1 MSYIKSIS
9 GLFAF
14 VVFICCSCKQKVEE
28 KADAITPA
36 SKDSLSGQSHDSLP
50 SVAVYSSSDF
60 GLSWQPMVTGLPNN
74 LQPTAI
80 EKIGHE
86 LILATANEGLFMT
99 ENNRTSW
106 KNIGSGLATKK
117 INTLYINGDEV
128 YIGLFHEGVTM
139 WKLKSSYWNSYNNNL
154 PNRNVLA
161 IVKVKNE
168 LVIGTDMG
176 IFKSSGHIQT
186 WMGKHIGEQAVS
198 LQTKGD
204 TIYAG
209 TVKGVLMSKDG
220 GENWMYVHKG
230 GAIHAIKIVDNLI
243 YAFYTSG
250 DVVFSNNWG
259 SRWEQINYTPREQS
273 YIQNMIQVDDNF
285 LMSNKYGVLRSKNG
299 GMAWKLIYPE
309 SKNLMV
315 GFAVEDHVVYGA
327 ARSNEK

>member
-1 MSYIKSIS
+1 MSYPKPFSI
-9 GLFAF
+9 LIALAL
-14 VVFICCSCKQKVEE
+14 FICCSCKQHAVEKSE
-28 KADAITPA
+28 AIVSA
-36 SKDSLSGQSHDSLP
+36 SKDSLSGQSHDSIP
-50 SVAVYSSSDF
+50 SVAVYSSADF

-74 LQPTAI
+74 LQPTCI
-80 EKIGHE
+80 EKLGQE
-86 LILATANEGLFMT
+86 LILATANEGLFIT
-99 ENNRTSW
+99 ENNRTAW

-161 IVKVKNE
+161 IVKVKDE

-198 LQTKGD
+198 LQAKGD
-204 TIYAG
+204 TIFAG

-230 GAIHAIKIVDNLI
+230 GVIHAITIVDNMI

-250 DVVFSNNWG
+250 DVVMSNNWG
-259 SRWEQINYTPREQS
+259 SRWEEINYTPREQS

-285 LMSNKYGVLRSKNG
+285 LMCNKYGVLRSKNG
-299 GMAWKLIYPE
+299 GMAWKLIYPTE
-309 SKNLMV
+309 GFEMV
-315 GFAVEDHVVYGA
+315 DFTEEEHVVFGA
-327 ARSNEK
+327 ARRK